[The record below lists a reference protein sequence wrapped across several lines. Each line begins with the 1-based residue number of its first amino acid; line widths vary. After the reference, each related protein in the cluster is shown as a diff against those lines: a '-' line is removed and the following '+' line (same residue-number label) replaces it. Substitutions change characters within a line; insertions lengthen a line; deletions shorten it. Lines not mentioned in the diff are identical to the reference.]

1 MSKLQ
6 QEVEFD
12 FSKTI
17 TAPLK
22 KIERQSYSKVL
33 FLAVG
38 FSVFTSFGFYVKDSI
53 HEHFVRSDRKSVV

>member
-1 MSKLQ
+1 MSRTQ

-22 KIERQSYSKVL
+22 KLERQKLYSFRSGL
-33 FLAVG
+33 LA
-38 FSVFTSFGFYVKDSI
+38 
-53 HEHFVRSDRKSVV
+53 E